1 MCTVNCSSPCRTGLI
16 LKCLVY
22 KIKQENADL
31 RADKVAPDVQSATV
45 HSEIAG
51 PCRVHRV
58 SMRQSPCHQGMHG
71 FVGDDKPHTYQKN
84 SVYI

>member
-1 MCTVNCSSPCRTGLI
+1 MCTLNCSSPGRTGLI
-16 LKCLVY
+16 LKYLVY
-22 KIKQENADL
+22 KIKQKNAEL
-31 RADKVAPDVQSATV
+31 RADKFAPDVRSATT

-58 SMRQSPCHQGMHG
+58 NMRQSPCHQAMHG
-71 FVGDDKPHTYQKN
+71 FVGDDKPHNYQKN